1 MFPNIEL
8 GGSKGISP
16 NLISISKEGGFPMNL
31 KKIITATL
39 ALSITVAPAI
49 GLAKVPSELGHHHHD
64 HEHASKASTY
74 IDSLPKAKEY
84 APDNGPAKIEKSTSV
99 VELNEK
105 GKVVNKTETKS
116 NLPKDT
122 STNAKAQA
130 TRTVTVLAVADEEY
144 RAAYGDWQ
152 SRVQQ
157 IVENADNAFTR
168 DHGIDFQVRAVG
180 NWTSQGGN
188 SSQILSDLNRDWS
201 GYNYDFVVGFTRD
214 VNFEAGGIAYV
225 YSSDPGAAFSV
236 NLDQGVTNTS
246 KAAQHEFSHNYGL
259 GHDAQG
265 SGIRCI
271 MNYDYSYSVDY
282 WHTAHNTQIQ
292 NNKYWYGM

>member
-1 MFPNIEL
+1 M
-8 GGSKGISP
+8 K
-16 NLISISKEGGFPMNL
+16 L
-31 KKIITATL
+31 KKILTATL

-49 GLAKVPSELGHHHHD
+49 GMAKVPSDLSAHD
-64 HEHASKASTY
+64 HSHEHAAPVPTY
-74 IDSLPKAKEY
+74 ADSLPKAKEY
-84 APDNGPAKIEKSTSV
+84 APDKGPAKIEKSTSV
-99 VELNEK
+99 VELNEQ
-105 GKVVNKTETKS
+105 GKVVNKTVTKS

-122 STNAKAQA
+122 SKKAKAQA

-144 RAAYGDWQ
+144 RAVYGDWQ

-168 DHGIDFQVRAVG
+168 DHGIDFQVKAVG

-188 SSQILSDLNRDWS
+188 SSQILSDLSRDWS

-225 YSSDPGAAFSV
+225 YSSDPGTAFSV

-259 GHDAQG
+259 GHDPQG

-282 WHTAHNTQIQ
+282 WHPEHNTQIQ
-292 NNKYWYGM
+292 NNKYWYGL

>member
-1 MFPNIEL
+1 MFPNVERE
-8 GGSKGISP
+8 GNKGFSP
-16 NLISISKEGGFPMNL
+16 NLTGIPKKGGFPMNL
-31 KKIITATL
+31 KKIFTAALAISITA
-39 ALSITVAPAI
+39 APAI
-49 GLAKVPSELGHHHHD
+49 GMAKVPSELGHHD
-64 HEHASKASTY
+64 HEHSSNASTY

-84 APDNGPAKIEKSTSV
+84 APDKGPAKIEKSTSV

-105 GKVVNKTETKS
+105 GKVIDKTVTKS

-122 STNAKAQA
+122 SKKAKAQA

-168 DHGIDFQVRAVG
+168 DHGIDFQVQAVG

-188 SSQILSDLNRDWS
+188 SSQILSDLSRDWS

-282 WHTAHNTQIQ
+282 WHPAHNTQIQ